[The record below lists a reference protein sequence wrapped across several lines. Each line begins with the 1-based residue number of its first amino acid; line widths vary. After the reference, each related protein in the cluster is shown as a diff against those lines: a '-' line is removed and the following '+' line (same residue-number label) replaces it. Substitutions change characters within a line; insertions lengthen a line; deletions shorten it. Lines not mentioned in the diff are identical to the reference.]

1 MNAIRRSHTSECRSK
16 KQGSNLA
23 THESALSHHER
34 KKLKDEDGPDE
45 KQTNQLLA
53 QLNNS
58 SMR

>member
-1 MNAIRRSHTSECRSK
+1 MNASAAHK